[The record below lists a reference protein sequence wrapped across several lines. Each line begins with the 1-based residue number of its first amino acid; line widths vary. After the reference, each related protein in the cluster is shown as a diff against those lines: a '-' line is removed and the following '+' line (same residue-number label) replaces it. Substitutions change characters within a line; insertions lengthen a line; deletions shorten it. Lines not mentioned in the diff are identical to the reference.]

1 MNKDVSKEK
10 IKLDQMM
17 KVLFKLSKKV
27 MINLLNGL
35 FNEDYDYRKVKMEYS
50 NSEFVDDDFERL
62 YGDVFIIIRTE
73 NKSFSYHIEFQ
84 TLNDNSMAI
93 RMFRYGFEK
102 AVEQY
107 GDEIGCETILYYPK
121 QLVIFLEENKNIKN
135 ELYFRL
141 RLPDEQEI
149 KFKVPVMKYWEYCA
163 EDLKDKKMYALLPLQ
178 VFKSRKSIKAI
189 YDNAGIRHEEKARLI
204 NNEFEKLIVV
214 IKSTLGIVGEL
225 YSSSEIIGSD
235 LEKILRVLTNI
246 TEYLYKKYG
255 EYTSVSKEVENM
267 VTTLYNPA
275 IKEEGI
281 REGMKKGIEKG
292 RKNVAI
298 NMLKENLD
306 IDLVVKFTGL
316 PKEEI
321 INLRQEIDEQAY

>member
-255 EYTSVSKEVENM
+255 EYTNVSKEVENM

-281 REGMKKGIEKG
+281 REGIEKG

>member
-1 MNKDVSKEK
+1 M
-10 IKLDQMM
+10 
-17 KVLFKLSKKV
+17 
-27 MINLLNGL
+27 
-35 FNEDYDYRKVKMEYS
+35 
-50 NSEFVDDDFERL
+50 
-62 YGDVFIIIRTE
+62 
-73 NKSFSYHIEFQ
+73 
-84 TLNDNSMAI
+84 
-93 RMFRYGFEK
+93 
-102 AVEQY
+102 
-107 GDEIGCETILYYPK
+107 
-121 QLVIFLEENKNIKN
+121 LVWYNIVVRFLEENKNIKN

-292 RKNVAI
+292 
-298 NMLKENLD
+298 MENLVIRLLKKKFSD
-306 IDLVVKFTGL
+306 IPEKYIKLIEDADEKTLLQIADNIF
-316 PKEEI
+316 EI
-321 INLRQEIDEQAY
+321 NKIEDIEKYIVS

>member
-35 FNEDYDYRKVKMEYS
+35 FNEDYDYRKVRMEYS

-62 YGDVFIIIRTE
+62 YGDVFITIRTE

-281 REGMKKGIEKG
+281 REGIEKG

>member
-1 MNKDVSKEK
+1 MSKDITKEK

-35 FNEDYDYRKVKMEYS
+35 FDENYDYKKVSMEYS

-62 YGDVFIIIRTE
+62 YGDVFITIRTD

-102 AVEQY
+102 AVEKC
-107 GDEIGCETILYYPK
+107 GDEVGDEMILHYPR
-121 QLVIFLEENKNIKN
+121 QLVIFLEENKNIKD
-135 ELYFRL
+135 ELYFKL

-149 KFKVPVMKYWEYCA
+149 RFKVPVMKYWEYGA
-163 EDLKDKKMYALLPLQ
+163 EELKDRKMYALLPLQ
-178 VFKSRKSIKAI
+178 VFKLRKNIRSI
-189 YDNAGIRHEEKARLI
+189 YGNASIRHEEKARLI

-214 IKSTLGIVGEL
+214 IKNTIEIIGEL
-225 YSSSEIIGSD
+225 YNSHEIIGTD

-246 TEYLYKKYG
+246 SEYLYNKYG
-255 EYTSVSKEVENM
+255 NYTSIGKEVENM

-281 REGMKKGIEKG
+281 MESFS
-292 RKNVAI
+292 
-298 NMLKENLD
+298 
-306 IDLVVKFTGL
+306 FTFFC
-316 PKEEI
+316 I
-321 INLRQEIDEQAY
+321 R

>member
-1 MNKDVSKEK
+1 MYLRCKFHVQLYIKTNFKKTKRGQEAYNVCIALGSLTIKEW
-10 IKLDQMM
+10 LG
-17 KVLFKLSKKV
+17 LSDEETV
-27 MINLLNGL
+27 NQI
-35 FNEDYDYRKVKMEYS
+35 
-50 NSEFVDDDFERL
+50 
-62 YGDVFIIIRTE
+62 TE
-73 NKSFSYHIEFQ
+73 NSYLQYFLGFEFYTEEQFSY
-84 TLNDNSMAI
+84 SS
-93 RMFRYGFEK
+93 
-102 AVEQY
+102 
-107 GDEIGCETILYYPK
+107 
-121 QLVIFLEENKNIKN
+121 QLT
-135 ELYFRL
+135 
-141 RLPDEQEI
+141 
-149 KFKVPVMKYWEYCA
+149 
-163 EDLKDKKMYALLPLQ
+163 
-178 VFKSRKSIKAI
+178 
-189 YDNAGIRHEEKARLI
+189 H
-204 NNEFEKLIVV
+204 
-214 IKSTLGIVGEL
+214 
-225 YSSSEIIGSD
+225 
-235 LEKILRVLTNI
+235 I